1 MPDERLLIKVI
12 LPKQGKEKKNP
23 GGGAEAKPFKTVSP
37 TLRRALTAQ
46 LQAARAEVET
56 FKDTTGVIPVKV
68 WLEDRALAKSHVPDA
83 LFSEHTCPI
92 IGVGRP
98 CEMFVQ
104 GTSNGLD
111 RINQKIATGSTK
123 ELLKA
128 ISTLKKIEPF
138 TPKDRLNGE
147 THQAVFDAAPRA
159 KDNTKRVKVMLFD
172 YLGQATQQAKLD
184 YFLARTRQLHM
195 EATRLAASSQRD
207 TFVVSCTDADQV
219 RDLSRILSVKSIKP
233 LPTFRL
239 ISHRSRNQSPPP
251 NDLPM
256 PVGAANE
263 YPIVGVVDSGIASS
277 HALSPWIYGRE
288 NFVAPEEADTYHGT
302 FVGSLLVWGDRLNP
316 GLSGVDATPCRL
328 LDVHILPNTDPAKG
342 NTGTLTEQE
351 FLVSLEQCLRR
362 HSNEVKVWNLSLG
375 TDELCALDRFSELAV
390 ELDDLQDRYGV
401 NFVIAAGNY
410 EDSPMLPYPRNDGQ
424 KSTGRVTAPA
434 DSVLG
439 ITVASLSHLPHPTT
453 GTGHGEPSPFSRN
466 GPGPSHIIKPDLAH
480 VGGNIALNGRHVLG
494 ITSLADDGALADDI
508 GTSFAAPL
516 VARQLAHLH
525 HTITPSPSATL
536 ARGLLTHNARDV
548 RTRGR
553 VADGDDVYMGFG
565 TPLEIPSALE
575 CEPWKMTLVFE
586 ESLRPGYFLEWD
598 DFPFPASLRN
608 GSRYTGEIW
617 MTLAYPPHRNHQYGS
632 EYCETHIDA
641 SFGIFTEKDGQEKFD
656 GQVPLEHQHPGQLY
670 ESFQVRKLRK
680 WAPVRTYHRLLS
692 TRGIT
697 GLRWRLFVKMITRHD
712 IEDRTAGLSQPFCLI
727 LTIAD
732 PTRRAPI
739 YDEMSQQLRTRFQT
753 NNIMLRPSTRV
764 QATRRI

>member
-1 MPDERLLIKVI
+1 MPNERLLIKVI
-12 LPKQGKEKKNP
+12 LPNQGKVKKNP
-23 GGGAEAKPFKTVSP
+23 GGGSEAKPFKTITP
-37 TLRRALTAQ
+37 TLRRSLT
-46 LQAARAEVET
+46 
-56 FKDTTGVIPVKV
+56 
-68 WLEDRALAKSHVPDA
+68 
-83 LFSEHTCPI
+83 
-92 IGVGRP
+92 
-98 CEMFVQ
+98 
-104 GTSNGLD
+104 
-111 RINQKIATGSTK
+111 
-123 ELLKA
+123 
-128 ISTLKKIEPF
+128 
-138 TPKDRLNGE
+138 
-147 THQAVFDAAPRA
+147 
-159 KDNTKRVKVMLFD
+159 
-172 YLGQATQQAKLD
+172 TQ
-184 YFLARTRQLHM
+184 
-195 EATRLAASSQRD
+195 
-207 TFVVSCTDADQV
+207 
-219 RDLSRILSVKSIKP
+219 LSRILSVKSIKP

-239 ISHRSRNQSPPP
+239 ISHRSRNPSPPP
-251 NDLPM
+251 QDLPM
-256 PVGAANE
+256 PGTTANE

-288 NFVAPEEADTYHGT
+288 SFVAQSEADTYHGT
-302 FVGSLLVWGDRLNP
+302 FVGGLLVWGDCLNP
-316 GLSGVDATPCRL
+316 DLDGVDATPCRL
-328 LDVHILPNTDPAKG
+328 LDVHVLPNTDPAKG
-342 NTGTLTEQE
+342 NTGTLSEQE

-375 TDELCALDRFSELAV
+375 TNEVCDLDRFSELAV
-390 ELDDLQDRYGV
+390 ELDDLQERYGV

-410 EDSPMLPYPRNDGQ
+410 EESPLLPYPRSDGERG
-424 KSTGRVTAPA
+424 TGRITAPA

-453 GTGHGEPSPFSRN
+453 GTRHGEPSPFSRN
-466 GPGPSHIIKPDLAH
+466 GPGPSHIIKPDLSH
-480 VGGNIALNGRHVLG
+480 TGGNIALNGRHVLG
-494 ITSLADDGALADDI
+494 ITSLADDGSLTDDI

-516 VARQLAHLH
+516 VSRQLAHLH
-525 HTITPSPSATL
+525 HTITPNPSPTL
-536 ARGLLTHNARDV
+536 ARALLTHNARDV

-575 CEPWKMTLVFE
+575 CDPWKMTLVFE

-608 GSRYTGEIW
+608 GTRYSGEIW

-641 SFGIFTEKDGQEKFD
+641 SFGVFTEKDGEEEFK

-692 TRGIT
+692 ARGIA